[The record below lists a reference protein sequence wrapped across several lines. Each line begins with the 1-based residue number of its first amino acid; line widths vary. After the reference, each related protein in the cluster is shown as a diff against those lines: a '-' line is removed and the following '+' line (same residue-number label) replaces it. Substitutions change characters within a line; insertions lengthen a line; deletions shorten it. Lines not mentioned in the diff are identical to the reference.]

1 MAKTISINP
10 ATGEKISEYDRITSN
25 EALEIIAASKKEFHL
40 WKHKTFA
47 ERAKLIYALADVL
60 DANKEEYAQLAT
72 QEMGKVIG
80 QARKEIEKCAWVCRY
95 YAEHASTLLAN
106 ESVKTEATKS
116 YVTFQPIGVILA
128 VMPWNFPFYQAIR
141 FAIPALMAGNT
152 GVLKHASNV
161 QGCAFAIE
169 NAFIKAGF
177 PKGVFMNLNVD
188 SKDVKKLIEDKN
200 IAAITLTG
208 SDAAGRSI
216 ASIAGQNLKKTVM
229 ELGGS
234 DAYIIL
240 DDVDLEK
247 ATDLATLGRLQNN
260 GQTCIAAK
268 RFIVHDAI
276 YDDFLALF
284 TKKMKAA
291 KMGGPTDEDSYY
303 GPMARLDLRDELHE
317 QVQKTIQQGGRLVLG
332 GTIPEGK
339 GAYYPASILVDL
351 EPGMEA
357 FDNELFGPVASVIRA
372 KDDAHAVELA
382 NNSQFGLGSGVFTKD
397 TERGEKL
404 ALQLEA
410 GSSFVN
416 KLVVSDP
423 RLPFGGIKNSGYGR
437 ELAAYGIREFVNT
450 KTIWID

>member
-1 MAKTISINP
+1 MTKTISINP
-10 ATGEKISEYDRITSN
+10 ATDEKISEYDRITST

-40 WKHKTFA
+40 WKQKTFE
-47 ERAKLIYALADVL
+47 ERAKLMYALADVL

-72 QEMGKVIG
+72 REMGKVIG
-80 QARKEIEKCAWVCRY
+80 QARKEVEKCAWICRY
-95 YAEHASTLLAN
+95 YAEHTSTLLAN
-106 ESVKTEATKS
+106 ETVKTEAVKS

-141 FAIPALMAGNT
+141 FAAPSLMAGNT

-169 NAFIKAGF
+169 DAFIKAGF
-177 PKGVFMNLNVD
+177 PKGVFTNLNVD
-188 SKDVKKLIEDKN
+188 SKDVKTLIEDKN

-234 DAYIIL
+234 DAYIVL

-276 YDDFLALF
+276 YDDFVALF

-291 KMGGPTDEDSYY
+291 KMGDPTSADSYY
-303 GPMARLDLRDELHE
+303 GPMARLDLRDELHQ

-351 EPGMEA
+351 KPGMEA

-397 TERGEKL
+397 IQRGEKL